1 MITMDIRALVLVRTA
16 AETVVDPVQLS
27 PLSLA
32 LLEVAGKSPLQRTVA
47 RLHHFGI
54 QAVKVIADSDYL
66 APSPATNGD
75 AASYLSAGRERFWRA
90 AEIAFNELVQEGAE
104 LVLLVSMDGYAE
116 IDFEKLVQFHLDQH
130 ARVTQTCIESTPLQ
144 VFCISASR
152 RNDAASLLR
161 SQLNKCRSE
170 CPVFEHRGYFNAL
183 CDARDL
189 RQLAIDIL
197 TLKTETRPAGTEV
210 RPGVWID
217 RGAVIEKGARV
228 LAPAFIGAFARIRT
242 HVVVTRCST
251 VEHHARIDCG
261 TVLENSTVLPYCCVG
276 AGLDV
281 AHSVVGAQALANL
294 RRDVTVEILDPKL
307 ITSALSAS
315 GERLLHAALEFVT
328 YLPKQVWQGLFGK
341 SQPQQ
346 PDLQEGLRQTPPSL
360 GNAAGYQAPAHDTR
374 AAEEFPT
381 NLAVVRRYG
390 HQ

>member
-1 MITMDIRALVLVRTA
+1 MDIRALVLVKTA

-27 PLSLA
+27 PLSPA
-32 LLEVAGKSPLQRTVA
+32 LLDIVGKSPLQRTVA
-47 RLHHFGI
+47 RLHRFGI
-54 QAVKVIADSDYL
+54 QAVKVVSDSDYL
-66 APSPATNGD
+66 VPNPATNGD
-75 AASYLSAGRERFWRA
+75 AAGYVSAGRERFWRA
-90 AEIAFNELVQEGAE
+90 AENAFNELVQDSAE

-116 IDFEKLVQFHLDQH
+116 IDFEKLVQFHIDQH
-130 ARVTQTCIESTPLQ
+130 ARVTQTCVESRPLQ

-161 SQLNKCRSE
+161 SQLTKCRSE

-183 CDARDL
+183 SNARDM

-217 RGAVIEKGARV
+217 RGAVIEKGARI
-228 LAPAFIGAFARIRT
+228 LAPAFVGASARIRT
-242 HVVVTRCST
+242 HVVVTRCSS

-281 AHSVVGAQALANL
+281 AHSVVGVQALANL
-294 RRDVTVEILDPKL
+294 RRDVIVEILDRHL
-307 ITSALSAS
+307 ISSALAAS
-315 GERLLHAALEFVT
+315 SERLLHAALEFVS

-346 PDLQEGLRQTPPSL
+346 PDLQTGLRQTSPSL
-360 GNAAGYQAPAHDTR
+360 GKAAGYQAPAHDTR
-374 AAEEFPT
+374 AAEEFPS